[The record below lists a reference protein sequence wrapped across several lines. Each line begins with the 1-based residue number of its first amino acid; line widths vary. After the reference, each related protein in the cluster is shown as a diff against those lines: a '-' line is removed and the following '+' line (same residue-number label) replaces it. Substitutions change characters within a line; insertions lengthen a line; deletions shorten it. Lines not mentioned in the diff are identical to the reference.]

1 MQSHFQLD
9 PFRTFLARYQST
21 LVILMGFACAFLL
34 GLLLW
39 NVTSAA
45 LPNLGPVQLSGS
57 QANTADEEA
66 QSDSATGTAADGTA
80 GSPVDGTLS
89 PVFTPEVQ
97 QWQADIVRWAEQF
110 GLDPNLVAVVMQ
122 IESCGNPQ
130 AVSRSGAQGL
140 FQVMPF
146 HFGTDEDMLD
156 PETNAQR
163 GVGYLAEMLSE
174 MSDDVGLALAAYNGG
189 PATANRGWAAWPAE
203 TQRYYVWG
211 TGIYQDIADGLDSSP
226 TLDKWLAAGGNSLCR
241 QAAGELGLP

>member
-1 MQSHFQLD
+1 MESHFQLD

-21 LVILMGFACAFLL
+21 LVVLMGFACAFLL

-45 LPNLGPVQLSGS
+45 LPGVQPVQLGDSR
-57 QANTADEEA
+57 AAAADE
-66 QSDSATGTAADGTA
+66 QTDSKSGTGSGVEGPTLQVG
-80 GSPVDGTLS
+80 GTLS
-89 PVFTPEVQ
+89 PVFTPEVR
-97 QWQADIVRWAEQF
+97 QWEPDIVRWAEEF

-130 AVSRSGAQGL
+130 AVSRPGAQGL

-146 HFGTDEDMLD
+146 HFGPDENMLD

-163 GVGYLAEMLSE
+163 GVGYLAEMLDK

-189 PATANRGWAAWPAE
+189 PATASRGWASWPAE
-203 TQRYYVWG
+203 TQRYYLWG
-211 TGIYQDIADGLDSSP
+211 TGIYQDIADGLEESP
-226 TLDKWLAAGGNSLCR
+226 TLEQWLAAGGNSLCR

>member
-9 PFRTFLARYQST
+9 PFHAFLARYQST

-39 NVTSAA
+39 SVASAA
-45 LPNLGPVQLSGS
+45 LPGLASDRPADAQTTTGE
-57 QANTADEEA
+57 QAQPKTV
-66 QSDSATGTAADGTA
+66 TGDDTA
-80 GSPVDGTLS
+80 GPAAPPVSGTLS
-89 PVFTPEVQ
+89 AVFAPEVR
-97 QWQADIVRWAEQF
+97 QWEADIVRWADEF

-130 AVSRSGAQGL
+130 AVSGSGARGL

-146 HFGTDEDMLD
+146 HFAAEEDMLD

-163 GVGYLAEMLSE
+163 GVGYLAEM
-174 MSDDVGLALAAYNGG
+174 MSAMSNDVGLALAAYNGG
-189 PATANRGWAAWPAE
+189 PAVASRGWAAWPAE

-211 TGIYQDIADGLDSSP
+211 TGIYQDIADGLQESP
-226 TLDKWLAAGGNSLCR
+226 TLDKWLAAGGESLCR
-241 QAAGELGLP
+241 QAAGVLGLP

>member
-45 LPNLGPVQLSGS
+45 LPGLGSAQLNDSRS
-57 QANTADEEA
+57 ATAGEGA
-66 QSDSATGTAADGTA
+66 QSKSATGENVEGSASAQA
-80 GSPVDGTLS
+80 GALS
-89 PVFTPEVQ
+89 PVFTPEVR
-97 QWQADIVRWAEQF
+97 QWQPDILRWADQF
-110 GLDPNLVAVVMQ
+110 GLDPNLVAIVMQ

-146 HFGTDEDMLD
+146 NFGPDEDMLD

-163 GVGYLAEMLSE
+163 GVGYLAQMMAD
-174 MSDDVGLALAAYNGG
+174 MSNDVGLALAAYNGG
-189 PATANRGWAAWPAE
+189 PTTASRGWAAWPAE
-203 TQRYYVWG
+203 TQRYYLWG
-211 TGIYQDIADGLDSSP
+211 TGIYQDIGNGVTDSP
-226 TLDKWLAAGGNSLCR
+226 TLEKWLAAGGNSLCR